1 MSPLYTLS
9 ARQIAQAVARR
20 EITAEAVARAHLE
33 RIAELDPT
41 LHAWQFLDSRQALA
55 QARELDRLGPSGPLA
70 GVPVGVKDLLDTA
83 DQPTTYGSP
92 IYAHH
97 RPAVDAACVAGCRD
111 AGALILGKTVTTEFA
126 TFKPGPTRNPHSTP
140 EAPHTPGGSSSGSA
154 AAVAAHMVPLAFGTQ
169 TAASIVRPAA
179 FCGIVGYKPTHNLL
193 PLAGVKSLSP
203 SLDTVG
209 GFARS
214 VDDVA
219 LFIGALA
226 RLDLS
231 PEALERPRVG
241 LCRTP
246 HWEQADDDARRA
258 WNDAAQAL
266 KDAGAELV
274 EVELPESW
282 AGLAQAQMDIMNY
295 EARSSFA
302 AERREQAGGF
312 SEPFAQVLAGGDAV
326 DRQRLFGAQELA
338 VRLRAELETLFRLT
352 DVLLAPSA
360 RGEAPAGLGSTGDPV
375 FSRMWSLLGAPC
387 VQVPAGRGRLGL
399 PLGVTLVGPRW
410 HDTRVLGAARMLE
423 QALG

>member
-1 MSPLYTLS
+1 MIPLHTLS

-20 EITAEAVARAHLE
+20 EITVEAVVRSHLE
-33 RIAELDPT
+33 RIGALDPE

-55 QARELDRLGPSGPLA
+55 QARELDRLGPAGPLA

-83 DQPTTYGSP
+83 DQPTSYGSP

-97 RPAVDAACVAGCRD
+97 RPAIDAACVASCRD
-111 AGALILGKTVTTEFA
+111 AGALVLGKTVTTEFA

-140 EAPHTPGGSSSGSA
+140 QAPRTPGGSSSGSA

-226 RLDLS
+226 RLDLT
-231 PEALERPRVG
+231 PVVPVKPRVG

-246 HWEQADDDARRA
+246 HWELADADARRA
-258 WNDAAQAL
+258 WSDAVKAL
-266 KDAGAELV
+266 EDEGAELV
-274 EVELPESW
+274 EVDLPESW
-282 AGLAQAQMDIMNY
+282 GSLAQAQIDIMNY

-302 AERREQAGGF
+302 AERREQADGF
-312 SEPFAQVLAGGDAV
+312 SAAFSQVLAGGDAV
-326 DRQRLFGAQELA
+326 DRQRLFAAQELA

-352 DVLLAPSA
+352 DVLIAPSA
-360 RGEAPAGLGSTGDPV
+360 RGEAPAGLDSTGDPV
-375 FSRMWSLLGAPC
+375 FSRLWSLLGAPC
-387 VQVPAGRGRLGL
+387 VQVPVGKGSHGM
-399 PLGVTLVGPRW
+399 PVGVTVVGPRW
-410 HDTRVLGAARMLE
+410 QDTQALGAARLLE
-423 QALG
+423 LALA

>member
-1 MSPLYTLS
+1 MSPLHTLS

-20 EITAEAVARAHLE
+20 EITAEAVVRSHLE
-33 RIAELDPT
+33 RVAALDPE
-41 LHAWQFLDSRQALA
+41 LHAWQFLDSRQALE
-55 QARELDRLGPSGPLA
+55 QARELDRRGPAGPLA

-83 DQPTTYGSP
+83 DQPTSYGSP

-97 RPAVDAACVAGCRD
+97 RPQVDAACVAGCRD

-140 EAPHTPGGSSSGSA
+140 QAPHTPGGSSSGSA

-226 RLDLS
+226 RLDLTPVV
-231 PEALERPRVG
+231 PEKLRVG

-246 HWEQADDDARRA
+246 HWELADADARRA
-258 WNDAAQAL
+258 WNDAAQAF

-312 SEPFAQVLAGGDAV
+312 SPAFAQVLAGGDAV
-326 DRQRLFGAQELA
+326 DRERLFAAQALA

-352 DVLLAPSA
+352 DVLIAPSA
-360 RGEAPAGLGSTGDPV
+360 RGEAPAGLDSTGDPV
-375 FSRMWSLLGAPC
+375 FSRLWSLLGAPC
-387 VQVPAGRGRLGL
+387 VQVPVGQGSHGL
-399 PLGVTLVGPRW
+399 PVGVTVIGPRW
-410 HDTRVLGAARMLE
+410 NDTQALGAALLLE
-423 QALG
+423 RSLG

>member
-1 MSPLYTLS
+1 MIPLHTLS
-9 ARQIAQAVARR
+9 ARHIAQAVQRR
-20 EITAEAVARAHLE
+20 EITVEAVTRSHLE
-33 RIAELDPT
+33 RIAELDPE
-41 LHAWQFLDSRQALA
+41 LHAWQFLDSELALA
-55 QARELDRLGPSGPLA
+55 QARELDRQGPDGPLA

-92 IYAHH
+92 IYARH
-97 RPAVDAACVAGCRD
+97 RPVMDAACVAGCRD

-126 TFKPGPTRNPHSTP
+126 TFKPGPTRNPHSTVQ
-140 EAPHTPGGSSSGSA
+140 APRTPGGSSSGSA
-154 AAVAAHMVPLAFGTQ
+154 AAVAAQMVPLAFGTQ
-169 TAASIVRPAA
+169 TAASIMRPAA

-226 RLDLS
+226 RLDLT
-231 PEALERPRVG
+231 PVVPVKPRVG

-246 HWEQADDDARRA
+246 HWDLADADARRA
-258 WNDAAQAL
+258 WNDAVKAL
-266 KDAGAELV
+266 EDEGAELV

-282 AGLAQAQMDIMNY
+282 AGLAQAQVDIMNY

-302 AERREQAGGF
+302 AERRGQADGF
-312 SEPFAQVLAGGDAV
+312 SPAFAQVLAGGEAV
-326 DRQRLFGAQELA
+326 DRQRLFAAQELA

-352 DVLLAPSA
+352 DVLIAPSA
-360 RGEAPAGLGSTGDPV
+360 RGEAPAGLDSTGDPV
-375 FSRMWSLLGAPC
+375 FSRLWSLLGAPC
-387 VQVPAGRGRLGL
+387 VQVPVGRGSHGM
-399 PLGVTLVGPRW
+399 PVGVTLVGPRW
-410 HDTRVLGAARMLE
+410 QDTQALGAARLLE
-423 QALG
+423 LALA

>member
-1 MSPLYTLS
+1 MSPLHTLS

-20 EITAEAVARAHLE
+20 EITVEAVTRAHLE
-33 RIAELDPT
+33 RIAALDPE

-55 QARELDRLGPSGPLA
+55 QAREIDRVGPGGPLA

-83 DQPTTYGSP
+83 DQPTSYGSP

-140 EAPHTPGGSSSGSA
+140 QAPHTPGGSSSGSA

-226 RLDLS
+226 RLDLT
-231 PEALERPRVG
+231 PAAPDRLRVG

-246 HWEQADDDARRA
+246 HWELADEDARRA
-258 WNDAAQAL
+258 WNDAVQAL
-266 KDAGAELV
+266 KDQGAELV
-274 EVELPESW
+274 DVELPESW

-312 SEPFAQVLAGGDAV
+312 SPAFSQVLAGGDAV
-326 DRQRLFGAQELA
+326 DRQRLFAAQELA

-352 DVLLAPSA
+352 DVLIAPSA
-360 RGEAPAGLGSTGDPV
+360 RGEAPAGLDSTGDPV

-387 VQVPAGRGRLGL
+387 VQVPVGLGRLGL
-399 PLGVTLVGPRW
+399 PLGVTVVGPRW
-410 HDTRVLGAARMLE
+410 NDTLALGAAQMLE
-423 QALG
+423 QALA

>member
-1 MSPLYTLS
+1 MSPLHTFS

-20 EITAEAVARAHLE
+20 EITVEAVVRAHLE
-33 RIAELDPT
+33 RIAALDPE
-41 LHAWQFLDSRQALA
+41 LHAWQFLDSRHALE
-55 QARELDRLGPSGPLA
+55 QARELDRRGPGGPLA

-83 DQPTTYGSP
+83 DQPTSYGSP

-140 EAPHTPGGSSSGSA
+140 QAPHTPGGSSSGSA

-226 RLDLS
+226 RLDLT
-231 PEALERPRVG
+231 PVVPRKPRVG

-246 HWEQADDDARRA
+246 HWELADADARRA

-274 EVELPESW
+274 EVDLPESW
-282 AGLAQAQMDIMNY
+282 AGL
-295 EARSSFA
+295 

-312 SEPFAQVLAGGDAV
+312 SPAFAQVLAGGDAV
-326 DRQRLFGAQELA
+326 DRERLFAAQELA

-352 DVLLAPSA
+352 DVLIAPSA
-360 RGEAPAGLGSTGDPV
+360 RGEAPAGLDSTGDPV
-375 FSRMWSLLGAPC
+375 FSRLWSLLGAPC
-387 VQVPAGRGRLGL
+387 VQVPVGTGSHGM
-399 PLGVTLVGPRW
+399 PVGVTVVGPRW
-410 HDTRVLGAARMLE
+410 NDTQALGAALLLE
-423 QALG
+423 RSLA